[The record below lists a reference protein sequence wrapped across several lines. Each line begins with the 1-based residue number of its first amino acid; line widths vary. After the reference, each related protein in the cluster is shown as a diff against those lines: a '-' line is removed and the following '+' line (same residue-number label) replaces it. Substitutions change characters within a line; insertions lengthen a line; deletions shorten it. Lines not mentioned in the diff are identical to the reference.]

1 MNYEAEKLFDAIAG
15 WKSNDD
21 WQFADKEAAW
31 KFFFQAG
38 AASRDAE
45 VARLKTVPMRYR
57 RMAFNAQLQDE
68 NAKLREQVAMLRDEV
83 TRCRD
88 WFETQA
94 KVNSKGGPSSW
105 ELMLLRDER
114 DAAEEALAA
123 TELQQ

>member
-1 MNYEAEKLFDAIAG
+1 MRFKNWYGTLLPFEAKALTREEI
-15 WKSNDD
+15 
-21 WQFADKEAAW
+21 
-31 KFFFQAG
+31 FQAG

-45 VARLKTVPMRYR
+45 IAALQAEIERKMSAGGFVLK
-57 RMAFNAQLQDE
+57 E
-68 NAKLREQVAMLRDEV
+68 NDQLREQVEVLRDVV

-94 KVNSKGGPSSW
+94 NVNSKGGPSSW

-123 TELQQ
+123 TEPKL